1 MTIQST
7 VYNWYRQGT
16 VAVTNGSTAV
26 TGTTTAFVTNVR
38 AGDGFTADG
47 GSTWYEIASVTD
59 NTHLVL
65 VSTFAGS
72 TASGL
77 SYAIDRRSLAW
88 QVGSEVSARLLA
100 LMQMLQTTLKTT
112 GQPPDTIGSDGA
124 VAFDTAARVFYTNTG
139 GVWDS
144 GTSFAGIGGPE
155 SSTAD
160 HLALFA
166 DTTGTVL
173 KDGGTV
179 MTVAPGTITGTY
191 RYGFNTTPGSEF
203 VLIRNTNDQDA
214 FFQLQS
220 GIDGGTDRRMYFSW
234 LDTDA
239 AIRWHFGKNPGHS
252 IILFDYQ
259 TNTHRMQLNTH
270 ASDGTPTDGAT
281 YINSGGT
288 GTVEI
293 NGFGE
298 AGTGTGGMRVW
309 SGGATPST
317 LFRVTS
323 GGTIAGGGSIDGSA
337 VLQADSTTK
346 GFLPPRM
353 TTAQRAAIG
362 SPVDGLMVYDT
373 DLKALVTR
381 SNSAW
386 IVASGKR
393 YFCRVTLG
401 GTHQSG
407 FTSSTY
413 TKVNFTTEVTDADN
427 AFSTGT
433 YQYVAAETGFYYVR
447 FSVGSYNG
455 YRLNAYIW
463 VNGANTL
470 AGSQSPAGAVGPAI
484 VDGIVYLVAGD
495 YVEPYAYQDSGS
507 TDQVYGN
514 TAWTNFSAMRVG

>member
-1 MTIQST
+1 MTIQSS
-7 VYNWYRQGT
+7 VYRWYRQGT

-26 TGTTTAFVTNVR
+26 TGTTTAWSTNVK
-38 AGDGFTADG
+38 AGDGFSLDG
-47 GSTWYEIASVTD
+47 ATWYEVASVTD

-65 VSTFAGS
+65 ASNFGGS
-72 TASGL
+72 TTSGA

-88 QVGSEVSARLLA
+88 QVGSETSAQLLA
-100 LMQMLQTTLKTT
+100 LMQMLQQTLKTT

-353 TTAQRAAIG
+353 TTAQRNAI
-362 SPVDGLMVYDT
+362 SAPVDGLLVFDT
-373 DLKALVTR
+373 DLKAFMGR

-386 IVASGKR
+386 NGLQGKQY
-393 YFCRVTLG
+393 YFLATLG
-401 GTHQSG
+401 GSQQSG

-413 TKVNFTTEVTDADN
+413 TKVNINTEVSDVDGVYN
-427 AFSTGT
+427 NSTYKFT
-433 YQYVAAETGFYYVR
+433 APETGIYFVR
-447 FSVGSYNG
+447 GSVNSYLGN
-455 YRLNAYIW
+455 RVNAYLF
-463 VNGANTL
+463 VNGSNTL
-470 AGSQSPAGAVGPAI
+470 AGSMTPAGSLGPSI
-484 VDGIVYLVAGD
+484 VAGVLSLTAGD
-495 YVEPYAYQDSGS
+495 YVELYAYQDSGS
-507 TDQVYGN
+507 TDQIWGN
-514 TAWTNFSAMRVG
+514 PPQTNFSAVMIR